1 MHIKDSEGGPNAEM
15 FCSLRINLHNLSIFV
30 TFHYILYKSIIQVYI
45 CCVII
50 TCLSSFP
57 ETISFIRQTVYL
69 SCRFRTFST
78 LILYESFWVLYRKTL
93 CVCVTAYFQLI
104 VCFYMCVQGSA
115 RHRTYSLHVFKIIIY
130 VCALY
135 ISPLNKQFIP

>member
-1 MHIKDSEGGPNAEM
+1 MTSFSLHIKDSEGGPNAEM

-57 ETISFIRQTVYL
+57 ETIS
-69 SCRFRTFST
+69 
-78 LILYESFWVLYRKTL
+78 LILLIKLSFQNFQYLDFIWIILGLVSEDFV
-93 CVCVTAYFQLI
+93 CVCDCIFSVNCLFLY
-104 VCFYMCVQGSA
+104 VCLGISKAQN
-115 RHRTYSLHVFKIIIY
+115 VFFACFIIIY
-130 VCALY
+130 VSALY
-135 ISPLNKQFIP
+135 ISPLNK

>member
-1 MHIKDSEGGPNAEM
+1 MTSFSMHIKDSEGGPNAEM

-57 ETISFIRQTVYL
+57 ETIS
-69 SCRFRTFST
+69 
-78 LILYESFWVLYRKTL
+78 LILLIKLSFQNFQYLDFIWIILGLESEDFV
-93 CVCVTAYFQLI
+93 CVCVYDWLFS
-104 VCFYMCVQGSA
+104 VNCFYMCVKGSC
-115 RHRTYSLHVFKIIIY
+115 SKSQNVFFAYFIIVY

-135 ISPLNKQFIP
+135 ISHLNK